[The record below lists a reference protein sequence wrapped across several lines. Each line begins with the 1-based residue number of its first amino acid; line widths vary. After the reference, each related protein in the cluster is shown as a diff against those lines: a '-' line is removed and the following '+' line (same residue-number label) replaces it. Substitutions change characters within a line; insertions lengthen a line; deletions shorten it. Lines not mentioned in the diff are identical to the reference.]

1 MKVRKINIIGLKMFS
16 VLLMSST
23 ILYLYY
29 FGHYFSEIM
38 TYFFALFIAFS
49 PFILYKELIKVFS
62 SVIEIN
68 IENLLDNTLSLN
80 NTIKIELSKIESYK
94 ISFPY
99 SFVRNDD
106 FIKFVIYYKDR
117 KTVFNLVNKTIESSC
132 ISGISFLDVLK
143 SAIKEFNKNSN
154 KIITYKQSFF
164 ATKKGAIFI
173 KYTIAIQI
181 ISLSIYYNIIHDIKQ
196 TAFLILLL
204 LTSTISLIGMRQ
216 KEIELSKKY
225 AN

>member
-1 MKVRKINIIGLKMFS
+1 MFS

-29 FGHYFSEIM
+29 FGHYFNEIM
-38 TYFFALFIAFS
+38 TYFIALFIAFS
-49 PFILYKELIKVFS
+49 PFILYNELIKVFS

-117 KTVFNLVNKTIESSC
+117 KTVFNLVNKTIELSC
-132 ISGISFLDVLK
+132 ISGISFLDIFK

-154 KIITYKQSFF
+154 KIITYKESFF

-181 ISLSIYYNIIHDIKQ
+181 ISLSIYYYIINDIKQ

-204 LTSTISLIGMRQ
+204 LTSTISLIGIRQ

-225 AN
+225 AIR

>member
-1 MKVRKINIIGLKMFS
+1 MFS